1 MGVGGRRTTVSD
13 MVLASQ
19 DPGVENV
26 HMSRQT
32 TSDSLTEL
40 CQAGKGQVQYDNPMF
55 PRGAKEW
62 LRELDPHHLV
72 LYLGP
77 QLINVQ
83 R

>member
-1 MGVGGRRTTVSD
+1 MGVGGRQTIVSD

-19 DPGVENV
+19 DSGAKNV

-32 TSDSLTEL
+32 TSDSLTERRR
-40 CQAGKGQVQYDNPMF
+40 AGKGQVQYNNPRF

-62 LRELDPHHLV
+62 LRELGPNHLV
-72 LYLGP
+72 QYLGS

-83 R
+83 G